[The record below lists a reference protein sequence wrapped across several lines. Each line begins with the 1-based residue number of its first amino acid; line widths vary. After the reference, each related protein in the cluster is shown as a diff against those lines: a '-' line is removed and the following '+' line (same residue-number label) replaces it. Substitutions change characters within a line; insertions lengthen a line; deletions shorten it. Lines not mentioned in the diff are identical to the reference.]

1 MSETQPTRAEQRRRT
16 QERILRAATRLFAES
31 GYERT
36 TIRAVATAAE
46 TDPSL
51 VMRYFGSKEELFARV
66 AVPEP
71 DAPIS
76 GTPEQA
82 AEQLLAALAA
92 KIDGE
97 PDSATLAAVRTM
109 LTHSDTA
116 QSVRAAMTARQRQ
129 AAEHLDPDDADLRAG
144 LIGALTL
151 GVVIGRH
158 LLHLDA
164 VSDAATDRIVELLRP
179 AVHEIAHGG
188 MRSRPTT
195 GQ

>member
-1 MSETQPTRAEQRRRT
+1 MSETQPSRAEQRRRT
-16 QERILRAATRLFAES
+16 QERILRAATRLFAEN

-36 TIRAVATAAE
+36 TIRAVAAAAE

-51 VMRYFGSKEELFARV
+51 VMRYFGSKEELFARI
-66 AVPEP
+66 AVLEP

-92 KIDGE
+92 KIEGE
-97 PDSATLAAVRTM
+97 PDTATLAAVRTM

-116 QSVRAAMTARQRQ
+116 ESVREAMTARQRQ
-129 AAEHLDPDDADLRAG
+129 AAGHLGSEDAELRAG

-151 GVVIGRH
+151 GVVISRH
-158 LLHLDA
+158 LLHLDS
-164 VSDAATDRIVELLRP
+164 VGDADPARIVELLRP
-179 AVHEIAHGG
+179 AFHEIAHGG
-188 MRSRPTT
+188 TDRNPAS
-195 GQ
+195 